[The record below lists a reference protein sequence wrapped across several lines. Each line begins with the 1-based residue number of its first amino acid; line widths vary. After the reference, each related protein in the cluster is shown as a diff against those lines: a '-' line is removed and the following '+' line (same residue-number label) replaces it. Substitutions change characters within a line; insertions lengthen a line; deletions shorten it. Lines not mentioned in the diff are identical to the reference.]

1 MAEMPY
7 ITNHF
12 LCTAFT
18 LAKFCAAEIREVCST
33 PNVRRRHRN
42 FALLRH
48 QQGLSSLVS
57 VGWLETFLTYPEST
71 GRYQGRVS

>member
-18 LAKFCAAEIREVCST
+18 LAKLCAAKTCKVCST
-33 PNVRRRHRN
+33 LNVRRRYRN

-57 VGWLETFLTYPEST
+57 VG
-71 GRYQGRVS
+71 